1 MHGVCRDC
9 STGDQAV
16 STDVVLGGGPVPVS
30 LRGIGG
36 TQVTFTRGGLSWTV
50 PIVVVVGDLH
60 VNIVPDILISAN
72 LPDGIRGYPYSGTI
86 SAMNIGG
93 ATGAIA
99 ITVDQLPANLSLGAT
114 TTADGVTYTATIT
127 GTLQ

>member
-1 MHGVCRDC
+1 MSV
-9 STGDQAV
+9 
-16 STDVVLGGGPVPVS
+16 DVVLQDLPAVPVA
-30 LRGIGG
+30 LRGLGA

-50 PIVVVVGDLH
+50 PIVVVVGNLK
-60 VNIVPDILISAN
+60 VNVVPDILLSAN
-72 LPDGIRGYPYSGTI
+72 LPDGIRGYPYAGTI

-99 ITVDQLPANLSLGAT
+99 ITVDQLPAGLVLGDT
-114 TTADGVTYTATIT
+114 TTDDGLTYTATIT